1 VHGHTNH
8 TNHYEN
14 EHFNKIINCVCFRGL
29 DPVCMYGSLKMRKR
43 KYTPLSAASCST
55 QYSMSHNFN
64 SDSAIP
70 APISN
75 IHNLVGTTVLFCSVG
90 DVDLNYVASVMPNS
104 YYDRRRFAAITI
116 RISDP
121 TCTALLFTSGKLVL
135 TGAKSWCQCLL
146 ASLHIAKLLMQ
157 FCDGVVFKVMST
169 SIQNI
174 VGNAVIPL
182 RSNQYLDLQAMY
194 DSLGSECT
202 WQPNMFPGLVFRADN
217 SPVVLLCFNSGK
229 IVITGGKV
237 EQDIAK
243 GWENLWPIVSKF
255 INQK

>member
-1 VHGHTNH
+1 
-8 TNHYEN
+8 
-14 EHFNKIINCVCFRGL
+14 
-29 DPVCMYGSLKMRKR
+29 MRKR
-43 KYTPLSAASCST
+43 KYTSLNAAACSA
-55 QYSMSHNFN
+55 QYS
-64 SDSAIP
+64 AIVNQHSEGVM
-70 APISN
+70 PIPPSK

-90 DVDLNYVASVMPNS
+90 NVDLNYVASVMPNS

-116 RISDP
+116 RIANP

-135 TGAKSWCQCLL
+135 TGAKTWCQCLL
-146 ASLHIAKLLMQ
+146 ASLHIAQLLMH
-157 FCDGVVFKVMST
+157 FCDGVIFKVVST

-194 DSLGSECT
+194 DALGSECT

-229 IVITGGKV
+229 IVITGGKI
-237 EQDIAK
+237 EQDIEL
-243 GWENLWPIVSKF
+243 GWRNLWPIVSKF

>member
-1 VHGHTNH
+1 MCLPAAALHDLSACRVGT
-8 TNHYEN
+8 
-14 EHFNKIINCVCFRGL
+14 
-29 DPVCMYGSLKMRKR
+29 MRKR
-43 KYTPLSAASCST
+43 KYVSLNDVSSFT
-55 QYSMSHNFN
+55 QYSSISVSHPQTLL
-64 SDSAIP
+64 P
-70 APISN
+70 APHST

-116 RISDP
+116 RIANP

-146 ASLHIAKLLMQ
+146 ASLLIAKLLEQ
-157 FCDGVVFKVMST
+157 FCDGVIFKVMST

-182 RSNQYLDLQAMY
+182 TSNQHLNLQAMY
-194 DSLGSECT
+194 DALGSECT

-217 SPVVLLCFNSGK
+217 SPVVLLCFQSGK
-229 IVITGGKV
+229 IVITGGKL
-237 EQDIAK
+237 EEDIAL
-243 GWENLWPIVSKF
+243 GWKKLWPIVANFVHEK
-255 INQK
+255 